1 LTIGSRASG
10 REAPG
15 FSGIKLG
22 LSVRGHNVNV
32 KLPVAG
38 QMPKGMLLLFAVL
51 SRQPFWRSSERLFYG
66 RQEAAA

>member
-1 LTIGSRASG
+1 LTIGFRASD
-10 REAPG
+10 REASG